1 MTDSD
6 GLAVA
11 LRPMQESDLDTLFD
25 QMRDPES
32 VRMAA
37 FTPDD
42 PDNRPWFNGHMAKIA
57 ASPEITQR
65 VITCNDEIVGSIGCF
80 VLDGKTQI
88 TYWIDRA
95 MWGRGIASR
104 ALDML
109 LDGIERRPIYAG
121 AATDNAG
128 SLRVLEKAGFRVIGT
143 EVSFASARGTE
154 IEETLLRLD

>member
-1 MTDSD
+1 
-6 GLAVA
+6 
-11 LRPMQESDLDTLFD
+11 
-25 QMRDPES
+25 
-32 VRMAA
+32 MAA

-95 MWGRGIASR
+95 MWGEGSR
-104 ALDML
+104 VEPLTCFSATRSNAGRSMPV
-109 LDGIERRPIYAG
+109 RRP
-121 AATDNAG
+121 DRRG